1 MSGRAPRSAEEQ
13 VQDDLVRLDAYR
25 NQLSALLQQHQLLSA
40 SRGEHL
46 RAREALDGLERAE
59 PKGEVLI
66 PIGGETFVRGNPD
79 REGPVLV
86 GIGSGYVAE
95 MERPKA
101 AELLAERTN
110 QIEQA
115 ARELEGQIRTVEE
128 RIQVISRRVESLTG
142 QDAGAGEDAGDVG
155 GG

>member
-1 MSGRAPRSAEEQ
+1 VSGRAPRSAEEQ

-25 NQLSALLQQHQLLSA
+25 NQLSALLQQHQMLSA

-46 RAREALDGLERAE
+46 RAREALDGLERAQAE
-59 PKGEVLI
+59 GEVLI

-79 REGPVLV
+79 RHGPVLV

-95 MERPKA
+95 MDRPRA
-101 AELLAERTN
+101 AELLAERTT

-142 QDAGAGEDAGDVG
+142 QDPGADGDPADVG
-155 GG
+155 RD